1 MTIIKAFE
9 RSYAMLFRKKMPRSC
24 SYCQYGT
31 AMEDDQI
38 LCIKHGTVS
47 AYYSCRKFR
56 YNPCKRIP
64 PKMKSLDTEKY
75 NDTDFSL

>member
-1 MTIIKAFE
+1 
-9 RSYAMLFRKKMPRSC
+9 MLFRKKMNSSC
-24 SYCQYGT
+24 SYCQHGT

-38 LCIKHGTVS
+38 LCAKRGVVS

-64 PKMKSLDTEKY
+64 PKMKALDFKKY
-75 NDTDFSL
+75 QDTDFSL